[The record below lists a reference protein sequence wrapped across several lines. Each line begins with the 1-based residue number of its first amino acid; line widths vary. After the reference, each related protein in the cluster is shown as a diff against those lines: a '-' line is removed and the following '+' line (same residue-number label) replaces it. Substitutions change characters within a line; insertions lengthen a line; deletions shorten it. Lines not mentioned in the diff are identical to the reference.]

1 MTEQERL
8 DLYTSIVPNR
18 RQLLIQE
25 MKYYAFVHYTV
36 NTFTNKEWGNGKE
49 SEQVFNPTDQK
60 HGPVVRRHPRR
71 RHERRYFD
79 L

>member
-25 MKYYAFVHYTV
+25 MKNNEKMCYDIEESILEGLFSDCGDTEYESIKKYYYEIVKQTHDV
-36 NTFTNKEWGNGKE
+36 KKGE
-49 SEQVFNPTDQK
+49 
-60 HGPVVRRHPRR
+60 
-71 RHERRYFD
+71 
-79 L
+79 